1 MKSIITHGYCVEVL
15 NFASFLMKKY
25 PPPSKFS
32 FVNFLN
38 KMNPQIK
45 TNIFIICK
53 GMRKMLQHSKIY
65 HKILNFLQSNDF
77 LPCAYLK
84 IRQSEY
90 IQKNKMPTNI
100 FSTFVLIHSNK
111 NSKMITNLIGV
122 ANDTARPG
130 SVLLINSG
138 PKH

>member
-1 MKSIITHGYCVEVL
+1 
-15 NFASFLMKKY
+15 
-25 PPPSKFS
+25 
-32 FVNFLN
+32 
-38 KMNPQIK
+38 
-45 TNIFIICK
+45 
-53 GMRKMLQHSKIY
+53 MLQRSKIY
-65 HKILNFLQSNDF
+65 HKILNFFQSNDF

-90 IQKNKMPTNI
+90 IQKNKIPINI

-111 NSKMITNLIGV
+111 NSKVITNLIGV